1 MLASKD
7 TATDDAYQRVEA
19 VVAHEYFHNWSGNR
33 VTCRDW
39 FQLSLKE
46 GFTVFRDAE
55 FSADMNSRAVKRIE
69 DVNFLR
75 SIQFAEDASPLA
87 HPVRPSSYIEISN
100 FYTTTIYEKGAEV
113 VGMYRTLLGDDKF
126 RQGTDLYFDR
136 HDGQAATT
144 DDFMQAMSEAGNVDL
159 SQFERWY
166 EQAGTPEL
174 RVTEDYQ
181 DGVLTLA
188 IEQSCPATPGQEQKA
203 PFHMPVLLG
212 LLDASGAEISVVAMN
227 KSAQR
232 RKRNCG
238 TRVEQYC

>member
-1 MLASKD
+1 VLASKD

-55 FSADMNSRAVKRIE
+55 FSADMHSRAVKRIE
-69 DVNFLR
+69 DVSFLR

-87 HPVRPSSYIEISN
+87 HPVRPNSYIEISN

-113 VGMYRTLLGDDKF
+113 VGMYRTLLGEEKF
-126 RQGTDLYFDR
+126 RRGTDLYFDR

-144 DDFMQAMSEAGNVDL
+144 DDFMLAMSEAGNIDL
-159 SQFERWY
+159 AQFERWY
-166 EQAGTPEL
+166 QQAGTP
-174 RVTEDYQ
+174 
-181 DGVLTLA
+181 
-188 IEQSCPATPGQEQKA
+188 
-203 PFHMPVLLG
+203 
-212 LLDASGAEISVVAMN
+212 
-227 KSAQR
+227 
-232 RKRNCG
+232 
-238 TRVEQYC
+238 